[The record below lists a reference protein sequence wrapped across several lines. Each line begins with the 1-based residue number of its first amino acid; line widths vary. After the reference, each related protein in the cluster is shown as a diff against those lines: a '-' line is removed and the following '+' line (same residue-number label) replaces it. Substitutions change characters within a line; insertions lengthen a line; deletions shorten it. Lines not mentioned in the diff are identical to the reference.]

1 MTQEKYILYK
11 KALAEL
17 YVIITYMKQEVKDK
31 IPEELKLS
39 INRNKD
45 KNYSF
50 EYDITLT
57 LDKQNL
63 LLETKALLSVIYT
76 EYLCSTEEKSKWD
89 EYDRFYI
96 QNQERLKKENYKEEV
111 DPERDYYEIECNN
124 FSFTFYTN
132 EIEKIEEIIKKY
144 EGKNL
149 FDYDI
154 ETIDAKGIVQ
164 NL

>member
-96 QNQERLKKENYKEEV
+96 QNQERLKKENYKEENIF
-111 DPERDYYEIECNN
+111 EKRKNEKEQSLIIIENKKEN
-124 FSFTFYTN
+124 KLKKFLKMIFY
-132 EIEKIEEIIKKY
+132 KI
-144 EGKNL
+144 NR
-149 FDYDI
+149 
-154 ETIDAKGIVQ
+154 
-164 NL
+164 

>member
-17 YVIITYMKQEVKDK
+17 YVINTYMKQEVKDK

-96 QNQERLKKENYKEEV
+96 QNQERLKKENYKEENIF
-111 DPERDYYEIECNN
+111 EKRKNEKRKNEKEQSLIIIENKKEN
-124 FSFTFYTN
+124 KLKKFLKMIFY
-132 EIEKIEEIIKKY
+132 KI
-144 EGKNL
+144 NR
-149 FDYDI
+149 
-154 ETIDAKGIVQ
+154 
-164 NL
+164 